1 MKFNSLILLIGSSF
15 LYSCASIKPEAPLV
29 SKEMITPPPSVVSN
43 LNIPVEVDL
52 NPYFLLA
59 EKAVPAQYEGSENPC
74 EGLRYYYQF
83 IRSPFNISG
92 NKDNINLS
100 FEGKYKIK
108 GSYCAKCLKE
118 NCLLPSPI
126 FSCGFDESL
135 RRIEIAY
142 SSKIKLLPNYHLS
155 TTTKLVKADA
165 VDPCKVGFVNFDI
178 TDKLLKEVKVQL
190 DVLGKNVDSQVQAY
204 NLKPYVIGFWNKL
217 FEVQKVDEYGYL
229 NLNPSAVSVSNINM
243 TGAKLKLSLGLT
255 CRPLFSLGYLPLQP
269 TALPDLTNNI
279 QSSGFSVYTD
289 LIANYN
295 ELNLLL
301 NKKLSG
307 KEFELKG
314 KKIII
319 NTVDISGIGA
329 SKIAVKLDFK
339 GSKKG
344 VIYLVGTPSFDSVK
358 NIITIPDLSF
368 ELKSRNILL
377 KMANWLL
384 NDKLTEKIKSAAV
397 FDLNSI
403 LNQAKTSIQ
412 AQLNRKLT
420 DNIAMFGIIDSMSL
434 KTIMTSQES
443 LFLRVLS
450 TGQLGV
456 RVN

>member
-1 MKFNSLILLIGSSF
+1 MKFFLLLIISLS
-15 LYSCASIKPEAPLV
+15 LYSCASIKPEAPSV
-29 SKEMITPPPSVVSN
+29 SKDLITPPPSVVSN

-74 EGLRYYYQF
+74 EGLKYYYQF
-83 IRSPFNISG
+83 VRSPFNILG

-118 NCLLPSPI
+118 NCLLPSPT
-126 FSCGFDESL
+126 FSCGFDEPL

-142 SSKIKLLPNYHLS
+142 SSKIILLPNYHLS
-155 TTTKLVKADA
+155 TNTKLVKADA
-165 VDPCKVGFVNFDI
+165 IDPCKVGFINYDI
-178 TDKLLKEVKVQL
+178 TDKLLKETKVQL
-190 DVLGKNVDSQVQAY
+190 DVLGKNVDSQVQSY
-204 NLKPYVIGFWNKL
+204 NLKPYVVGFWNKL

-243 TGAKLKLSLGLT
+243 IGTKLKLSLGLT
-255 CRPLFSLGYLPLQP
+255 CRPVFSIGYLPSQP
-269 TALPDLTNNI
+269 TVLPDLSNNI
-279 QSSGFSVYTD
+279 QPNGFSVYTD
-289 LIANYN
+289 LIANYTD
-295 ELNLLL
+295 LNLLL
-301 NKKLSG
+301 NKKISG

-319 NTVDISGIGA
+319 NTVEISGIGS
-329 SKIAVKLDFK
+329 SKIAIKLDFK

-344 VIYLVGTPSFDSVK
+344 VVYLVGTPTFDSIK
-358 NIITIPDLSF
+358 NTITIPDLTF
-368 ELKSRNILL
+368 ELKSRNVLL

-384 NDKLTEKIKSAAV
+384 NDQLTEKIKSAAV
-397 FDLNSI
+397 FDMNSI
-403 LNQAKTSIQ
+403 LNQTKTSLQ
-412 AQLNRKLT
+412 EQLNRKLT
-420 DNIAMFGIIDSMSL
+420 DNITMYGKVDAMLL
-434 KTIMTSQES
+434 KNIMTSPDA

>member
-1 MKFNSLILLIGSSF
+1 MKFNSLIVLIGLSF
-15 LYSCASIKPEAPLV
+15 LYSCASIKPDAPSV
-29 SKEMITPPPSVVSN
+29 SKDLIAPPPSVVSN

-135 RRIEIAY
+135 RRIEIGY

-155 TTTKLVKADA
+155 TITTLVKANPI
-165 VDPCKVGFVNFDI
+165 DPCKVGFINFDI

-243 TGAKLKLSLGLT
+243 TGSKLKLSLGLT
-255 CRPLFSLGYLPLQP
+255 CKPVFSVGYLPPQP
-269 TALPDLTNNI
+269 TALPDLSYKI
-279 QSSGFSVYTD
+279 QPNGFSVYTD
-289 LIANYN
+289 LIANYTD
-295 ELNLLL
+295 LNLLL

-307 KEFELKG
+307 KEFDLKG
-314 KKIII
+314 KKIIV
-319 NTVDISGIGA
+319 NSVEISGIGS
-329 SKIAVKLDFK
+329 SKISIKLDFK

-344 VIYLVGTPSFDSVK
+344 VVYLVGTPRFDTVK
-358 NIITIPDLSF
+358 NTIAIPDLSF

-397 FDLNSI
+397 FDMNSI
-403 LNQAKTSIQ
+403 MGQAKTSIQ
-412 AQLNRKLT
+412 NQLNRKLT
-420 DNIAMFGIIDSMSL
+420 DNIQMYGTVDSMSL
-434 KTIMTSQES
+434 KNIITNSES

-450 TGQLGV
+450 IGEIGV
-456 RVN
+456 KVN

>member
-1 MKFNSLILLIGSSF
+1 MKFKSIIVLIGTSF
-15 LYSCASIKPEAPLV
+15 LYSCASIKPEAPSVL
-29 SKEMITPPPSVVSN
+29 KDLITPPPSVVSN
-43 LNIPVEVDL
+43 LNIPVEIDL

-100 FEGKYKIK
+100 FEGRYKIK

-126 FSCGFDESL
+126 FSCGFDEPL
-135 RRIEIAY
+135 RRIEIGY

-155 TTTKLVKADA
+155 TTTSLVKADA
-165 VDPCKVGFVNFDI
+165 VDPCKVGFINFDI

-190 DVLGKNVDSQVQAY
+190 DVLGKNVDSQVQSY
-204 NLKPYVIGFWNKL
+204 NLKPYVTGFWNKL

-243 TGAKLKLSLGLT
+243 TGTKLKLSLGLS
-255 CRPLFSLGYLPLQP
+255 CRPVFSIGYLPSQPTSLPNLSNNLQP
-269 TALPDLTNNI
+269 N
-279 QSSGFSVYTD
+279 GFSVYTD
-289 LIANYN
+289 LIANYTD
-295 ELNLLL
+295 LNLLL
-301 NKKLSG
+301 NKNLSG

-319 NTVDISGIGA
+319 NTVEITGIGS

-344 VIYLVGTPSFDSVK
+344 VVYLVGTPSFDSVK
-358 NIITIPDLSF
+358 NTITIPDLTF

-384 NDKLTEKIKSAAV
+384 NDQLTEKIKSVAV
-397 FDLNSI
+397 FDMNSI
-403 LNQAKTSIQ
+403 LNQTKTSIQ

-420 DNIAMFGIIDSMSL
+420 DNITMYGKVDAMSL
-434 KTIMTSQES
+434 KSIMTNSES

-450 TGQLGV
+450 SGEIGV
-456 RVN
+456 KVN